1 MGLIDIDYEDG
12 QTPLDE
18 DEKDGLLL
26 KTVTTK
32 GELDEV
38 EQQNIQKAI
47 QWTMTRYKKFTV
59 DEVLSEDF
67 VRELHKRMYGDV
79 WAWAGEFRTT
89 NKNIGVDKYQIG
101 TSLRALLDDCK
112 YWIANETFSKDE
124 IAVRFSHR
132 IVAIHCFPNGN
143 GRHSRLIADI
153 VIEKLL
159 DEQVFTWGGNNLTQA
174 GDIRTAYLQA
184 IRLAD
189 KDEYEPLLSF
199 SRS

>member
-1 MGLIDIDYEDG
+1 MGLEQLVYEDG

-18 DEKDGLLL
+18 DEKEGLIL
-26 KTVTTK
+26 KTVNTK
-32 GELDEV
+32 GDLDEV

-47 QWTMTRYKKFTV
+47 KWTLTRRKQFTIE
-59 DEVLSEDF
+59 EVLSEEF
-67 VRELHKRMYGDV
+67 VCDLHRRMYGDV
-79 WAWAGEFRTT
+79 WEWAGSFRNT
-89 NKNIGVDKYQIG
+89 NKNIGVDKHQIAV
-101 TSLRALLDDCK
+101 SLRALLGDCR
-112 YWIANETFSKDE
+112 YWIENNTFSPDE

-159 DEQVFTWGGNNLTQA
+159 GGKEFTWGGSNLTQA
-174 GDIRTAYLQA
+174 GDIRTIYLQA
-184 IRLAD
+184 IRQAD
-189 KDEYEPLLSF
+189 QENYTPLIEF

>member
-1 MGLIDIDYEDG
+1 MGLKDIAYEDG
-12 QTPLDE
+12 QTPLEE

-47 QWTMTRYKKFTV
+47 QWTLTRRKQFTV
-59 DEVLSEDF
+59 DEVLSEEF
-67 VRELHKRMYGDV
+67 VRELHRKMYGDV
-79 WAWAGEFRTT
+79 WAWAGKFRNT
-89 NKNIGVDKYQIG
+89 NKNIGVDKYEIG
-101 TSLRALLDDCK
+101 MCLRALLGDCR
-112 YWIANETFSKDE
+112 YWINNSTFSADE
-124 IAVRFSHR
+124 IAIRFSHR

-143 GRHSRLIADI
+143 GRHSRLIGDI

-159 DEQVFTWGGNNLTQA
+159 GGEVFSWGGGNLAKA
-174 GDIRTAYLQA
+174 GDIRTTYLQA
-184 IRLAD
+184 IRQAD
-189 KDEYEPLLSF
+189 RESYELLIAF